1 MNIFS
6 RRVYLHILYINVY
19 VYIYIYV
26 YISIYTYMYLFKF
39 ETHDFWFPIVPV
51 PCHLALH
58 ELGLEVHGV
67 QQLLKFSTMGVA
79 F

>member
-1 MNIFS
+1 
-6 RRVYLHILYINVY
+6 
-19 VYIYIYV
+19 
-26 YISIYTYMYLFKF
+26 MYLFKF

-58 ELGLEVHGV
+58 ELGLEVHGI

-79 F
+79 FEWTMRNIFMERSHGSGR